1 MKRSPPILRNKAL
14 GMGEDK
20 RRKKPLADRIKERL
34 RDLVDDLVES
44 LEGLVVVPQPAP
56 IPVRKR

>member
-1 MKRSPPILRNKAL
+1 MKRLAPILRNKAL

-20 RRKKPLADRIKERL
+20 RRKKPLTDQIKERL
-34 RDLVDDLVES
+34 RDLIDDLVGS
-44 LEGLVVVPQPAP
+44 LEGLVLPEPVP